1 MYKLKNYL
9 QVYLHRGMNKTA
21 RAKAELQNTFSGFPS
36 CEIGDICC
44 TGTVQ
49 ICFWRADWW
58 LGLLHGLSK
67 DRWLAF
73 LREKKIER
81 NNTSLLNDHRQIRV
95 VGKTHQS
102 PPPGL
107 SCYPG
112 APFFVLALKS
122 ALGVL
127 AEGRPTSSPS

>member
-1 MYKLKNYL
+1 MTQGK
-9 QVYLHRGMNKTA
+9 
-21 RAKAELQNTFSGFPS
+21 
-36 CEIGDICC
+36 
-44 TGTVQ
+44 
-49 ICFWRADWW
+49 
-58 LGLLHGLSK
+58 
-67 DRWLAF
+67 WLAF
-73 LREKKIER
+73 LGRKKIAR
-81 NNTSLLNDHRQIRV
+81 NNMSLLNDHRQIRA
-95 VGKTHQS
+95 VGKTHVS